1 MESKDEIK
9 WHKKPSN
16 IIIALFIFFPV
27 GIYFM
32 WKNQIWTK
40 NIRWVITGVFI
51 GLVLT
56 ANTEE
61 YSSATLSFKKPTI
74 CECHTAFMDDV
85 REAMSGD
92 ATTSSKTD
100 ECSKYYSTEE
110 MTYADENNGC

>member
-40 NIRWVITGVFI
+40 KVRWVITGGFI
-51 GLVLT
+51 VLVLT
-56 ANTEE
+56 TNPEE
-61 YSSATLSFKKPTI
+61 YSGASSSFKKPTI
-74 CECHTAFMDDV
+74 CECHTAFMDDL

-92 ATTSSKTD
+92 ASTSSKTD